1 MNVYIFTKKETAL
14 KSIFPKNTQFLPLP
28 LSKHEPVDGD
38 ISYIDIS
45 TLADTD
51 LKKTLTQFKKY
62 CKDTPWGIIDPNGSI
77 KDTASVFF
85 EGASDYLGTNFLK
98 STVSIEP
105 KRLKEALLWRKN
117 AVIVSSSA
125 AAKENEQLTGEQS
138 YDKQL
143 LKEKGTSFLKA
154 GIKLP
159 SASSFPGWKKIP
171 EGKTMPFYLL
181 YCSLQGKTTLDTRM
195 EDKAIVQIYKRFV
208 TYLDNSF
215 KEANGL
221 SWMNSGK
228 DCLFLLP
235 PSAKCA
241 ETAIKACIRMII
253 STPLIVMETLGIT
266 VPLNFIFALHYGSL
280 SYNPPGRTGTVVSD
294 AVNFVFHLGAK
305 KAEPGR
311 LTISGELPDVTIP
324 KSLED
329 CFVSAGEFEDRKIW
343 HTKKFSYAK
352 PWM

>member
-1 MNVYIFTKKETAL
+1 MNVYIFTKKEANL

-28 LSKHEPVDGD
+28 LSKHEPADGD

-45 TLADTD
+45 AFADTD
-51 LKKTLTQFKKY
+51 LKKTLTQFKKN
-62 CKDTPWGIIDPNGSI
+62 CKDTAWGIIDPNGSI

-85 EGASDYLGTNFLK
+85 DGASDYLGTDFLK
-98 STVSIEP
+98 STASIDP
-105 KRLKEALLWRKN
+105 KRLKEALCWRKN
-117 AVIVSSSA
+117 AAGAASSVSA
-125 AAKENEQLTGEQS
+125 NEDEQS
-138 YDKQL
+138 S
-143 LKEKGTSFLKA
+143 KEKGTGFLKS

-171 EGKTMPFYLL
+171 EGKTLPFYLL
-181 YCSLQGKTTLDTRM
+181 YCSLQGKTALDTRL
-195 EDKAIVQIYKRFV
+195 EDKTIAQIHKRFI

-215 KEANGL
+215 EEANGL
-221 SWMNSGK
+221 FWMDSGK

-235 PSAKCA
+235 PAAKCA
-241 ETAIKACIRMII
+241 EAAIKASIRMII

-266 VPLNFIFALHYGSL
+266 MPLNFIFALHYGSL

-294 AVNFVFHLGAK
+294 AVNFIFHLGAK
-305 KAEPGR
+305 KAESGR
-311 LTISGELPDVTIP
+311 LTVSGELPDVTIP
-324 KSLED
+324 KPLED
-329 CFVSAGEFEDRKIW
+329 CFVPAGEFEDRKIW